1 MTPDISQW
9 RSPDKYDY
17 IEQLVSPELAWEWLR
32 RNKSYQRDYA
42 DVLDAADDP
51 QPLIQ
56 KAQQRWGLR
65 FPHPAFPR
73 CKTSRAI
80 LVARGGHGRR
90 HTRRGACHPATRRRR
105 TVH

>member
-32 RNKSYQRDYA
+32 RNMSYQRDYA

-51 QPLIQ
+51 E
-56 KAQQRWGLR
+56 
-65 FPHPAFPR
+65 
-73 CKTSRAI
+73 
-80 LVARGGHGRR
+80 
-90 HTRRGACHPATRRRR
+90 GALTHFLAGMDAKRRRQLR
-105 TVH
+105 KLLERGRS